1 MTPADRMDE
10 LLRTELRRADD
21 LVVTD
26 RYAAVVAR
34 SRQRTR
40 RRRAGALVT
49 ALVVAVSALGGV
61 TAAVNLQHD
70 DQTAPAVPSEAQL
83 HGTWTRNVDGDRWT
97 VTFAAGAVLVIDPP
111 AGTDEA
117 IDGAS
122 YATASSTLRLDA
134 FTNSSCYAASRHL
147 PLDVDGQHGAAAA
160 GRRRAVR
167 CAAPGLRRGV
177 DRKSVTT

>member
-1 MTPADRMDE
+1 MTPADRIDE

-122 YATASSTLRLDA
+122 YATVSATLRLDA
-134 FTNSSCYAASRHL
+134 FTNSSCYELPPGTYRWTLTGNTVLQLQADDEPCVARRQVFDGAWTAS
-147 PLDVDGQHGAAAA
+147 P
-160 GRRRAVR
+160 
-167 CAAPGLRRGV
+167 
-177 DRKSVTT
+177 